1 MTVNSTIFH
10 HGPVVDSMRT
20 LNVNSTYSLLMKTSV
35 NDGELCDN
43 KFQKQRRDTPHALQS
58 LFTPL
63 RNIYI
68 NRKKIGDEGEVIM
81 GVKRIRG
88 VKHDISCIEM

>member
-10 HGPVVDSMRT
+10 HGPVVDSMCT
-20 LNVNSTYSLLMKTSV
+20 LNVNITYSLLMKTSV
-35 NDGELCDN
+35 NNGEPCDN
-43 KFQKQRRDTPHALQS
+43 KFQKQRRDTPHALPFV
-58 LFTPL
+58 FTPL

-68 NRKKIGDEGEVIM
+68 NRKKIEGDGEVIM

-88 VKHDISCIEM
+88 VSVIFRV